1 MKYIIGKNLISRIK
15 KVAIGEILI
24 YRICMDGQIGY
35 YEISSE
41 NFNMNNFYM
50 CIDKSTKIIKFFA
63 TKNFNDEPIRIVDYN
78 KDEKMGGIPGVPT
91 KVFGIAL
98 LRAFKVLKMDS
109 FPECL
114 NYAA

>member
-1 MKYIIGKNLISRIK
+1 MKDIIGKNLISRITK
-15 KVAIGEILI
+15 MAIGEILI
-24 YRICMDGQIGY
+24 YRIYVDGQIGF

-63 TKNFNDEPIRIVDYN
+63 TKNFDEDPIRIIDYN
-78 KDEKMGGIPGVPT
+78 KDEKMGYIPGVPT

-98 LRAFKVLKMDS
+98 MRAFKVLKMDS